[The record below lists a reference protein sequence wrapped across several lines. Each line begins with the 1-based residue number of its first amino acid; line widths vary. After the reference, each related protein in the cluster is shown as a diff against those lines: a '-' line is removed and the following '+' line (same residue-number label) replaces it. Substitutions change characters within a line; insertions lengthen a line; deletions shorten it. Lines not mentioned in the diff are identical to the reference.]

1 MHIRTQPSWIP
12 EGSKIKVGRPAEK
25 PEEAIEALL
34 TLFENK
40 DTVLSARLGLMEI
53 QYPDGATEFTYTIG
67 IECSGDERT
76 IIEEAVNIVSNV
88 PAGRWPISIVPPTTP
103 YFSNEAIVFYT
114 QTKNR
119 KTLTR
124 MLRKVGIRFD

>member
-1 MHIRTQPSWIP
+1 MHTCMQPSIIP
-12 EGSKIKVGRPAEK
+12 AGSQIRVARPAVK
-25 PEEAIEALL
+25 PEEAIEALI
-34 TLFENK
+34 TLFANR

-67 IECSGDERT
+67 IECSGDET
-76 IIEEAVNIVSNV
+76 SIIQEAINIVSNA

-114 QTKNR
+114 RTANR
-119 KTLTR
+119 K
-124 MLRKVGIRFD
+124 K